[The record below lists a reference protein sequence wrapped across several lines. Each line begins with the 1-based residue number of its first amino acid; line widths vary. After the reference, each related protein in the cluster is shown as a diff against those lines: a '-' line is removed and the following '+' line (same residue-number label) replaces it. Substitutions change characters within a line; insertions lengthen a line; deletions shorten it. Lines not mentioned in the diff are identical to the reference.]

1 MVYGVS
7 SCLPTYINF
16 VFINY
21 YLLSLLTFCCVSKM
35 IQYANYLFPFH
46 VVFHHYLYLT
56 HYVFTYPIVSF
67 LHCYF
72 IPIYTVFFSSFPCY
86 TYKYSSSTNL
96 ASLAYAVVW
105 LLILVPCVLQIRQE
119 VLLFYFCLISSV
131 DVPIPYL
138 TLITLLESRY
148 RFTFLF
154 FGRIEHITVHGYFL
168 QSFHFHKFM
177 CQ

>member
-1 MVYGVS
+1 MCVWCGIWCVLVS
-7 SCLPTYINF
+7 TYINF

-56 HYVFTYPIVSF
+56 HYVFIYPIVVCSIVILF
-67 LHCYF
+67 LY
-72 IPIYTVFFSSFPCY
+72 IPFFFSSFPCY

-96 ASLAYAVVW
+96 ASLTYAVVW

-119 VLLFYFCLISSV
+119 VLVFYFCLISSV

-138 TLITLLESRY
+138 TLITLLESR
-148 RFTFLF
+148 
-154 FGRIEHITVHGYFL
+154 
-168 QSFHFHKFM
+168 
-177 CQ
+177 